1 MTAAAAFDPVAD
13 GRPAPPRPSAVPD
26 TPAAPPSEPPSASD
40 RLRAIAVTA
49 IDRLAAAAAT
59 KVDEMADRL
68 GDMAADAVK
77 GNLPGGVGGNAA
89 LSAGLAALQ
98 GRNPVWAGI
107 KGAVGAMSTTTK
119 VLLALLLILLAVLSP
134 VLVLVLALVL
144 LVAAIVGAVKG

>member
-26 TPAAPPSEPPSASD
+26 EPAGPPSASD

-68 GDMAADAVK
+68 GDMAADAVQ

-89 LSAGLAALQ
+89 LRAGLAALQ
-98 GRNPVWAGI
+98 GKNPVWAGI

-119 VLLALLLILLAVLSP
+119 ILLGLALILVAVLSP
-134 VLVLVLALVL
+134 VAILVLALVL
-144 LVAAIVGAVKG
+144 IVAGIVGAVRS